1 MASSFPS
8 KVKREVVSLTGP
20 APGPVAV
27 QEPVSVPEF
36 VSLVN
41 LSEFLLA
48 AEDNAAVS
56 RRAREAA
63 EALSAKFAGPL
74 PSAASNTEFLHAVVQ
89 RDSVT
94 PNVLEASLDS
104 KKLPRIAALSESQA
118 ASIPDPRP
126 AQRAVETAE
135 VEATVEPPK
144 GAAVKPVVRPKAR
157 GHRQTRHTQPKSTKV
172 SLATRQPRAKTA
184 KVSVVAH
191 QRRQRPR
198 PITASSN
205 STSSQKTSVFD
216 RLVGFLGL
224 TPDPSLSN

>member
-20 APGPVAV
+20 APRPVAV

-48 AEDNAAVS
+48 AEANAAVS
-56 RRAREAA
+56 PRAREAA

-94 PNVLEASLDS
+94 PKVLEASLDS
-104 KKLPRIAALSESQA
+104 KNLPRIAALSESQA
-118 ASIPDPRP
+118 VRDPDPGP
-126 AQRAVETAE
+126 AQKVVEIAK

-144 GAAVKPVVRPKAR
+144 EAAIKPVVRPKAR
-157 GHRQTRHTQPKSTKV
+157 GHRQTRHAQPKSTKV
-172 SLATRQPRAKTA
+172 SLATRPTRAKSA
-184 KVSVVAH
+184 KVSLAH

>member
-20 APGPVAV
+20 APRLAAV

-56 RRAREAA
+56 PRAREAA

-74 PSAASNTEFLHAVVQ
+74 PSAASDTEFLHAVVQ

-118 ASIPDPRP
+118 VRDPDPGP
-126 AQRAVETAE
+126 AQKVVEIAK

-144 GAAVKPVVRPKAR
+144 EAAIKPVVRPMAR
-157 GHRQTRHTQPKSTKV
+157 GQRQTRHTQPKSTKI
-172 SLATRQPRAKTA
+172 SLATRQTRAKSA
-184 KVSVVAH
+184 KVSVAH

-198 PITASSN
+198 PISASSN
-205 STSSQKTSVFD
+205 STSSPKTSVLD

-224 TPDPSLSN
+224 SPDPRLSN